1 MTNNIQTIENLIR
14 EAHAAMRNGQKIAAL
29 DLSGFAGSFHKDMEQ
44 FMEEWEKKS
53 APLFDGFFTLEQ
65 KEPEQGAPEQGQDW
79 ALITDYISD
88 LYHAVITP
96 ISNGVVTI
104 SITDAD
110 LSDDVVEICHAVES
124 YIFENC
130 VA

>member
-14 EAHAAMRNGQKIAAL
+14 EAHTAMHKGQKIAAL
-29 DLSGFAGSFHKDMEQ
+29 DLSGFAGSFHKDMDQ

-65 KEPEQGAPEQGQDW
+65 GAPEQGQDW
-79 ALITDYISD
+79 ALITDYISS